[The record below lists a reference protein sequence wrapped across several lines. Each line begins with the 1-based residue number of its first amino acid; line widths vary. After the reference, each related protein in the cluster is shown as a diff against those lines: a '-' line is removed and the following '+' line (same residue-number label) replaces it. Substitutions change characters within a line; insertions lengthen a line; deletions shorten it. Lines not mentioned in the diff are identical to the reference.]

1 MGTGVRPQQL
11 PPVVTIDSVPIP
23 SLEEFIAFIKQNNL
37 ARQERFFVDFPSLPT
52 NQLNNAALR
61 LLCHQAS
68 VPGKNISTR
77 TLRINGLDR
86 QFAHTADYGN
96 EITLEF
102 LMDTDYTPRA
112 AFEDWM
118 NVCIESFQNNDSN
131 EVGWYTDYAKDISL
145 NVLIQ
150 AGTPGEA
157 LFNWSPTQADL
168 GLRSKIDKSKIPG
181 VNTAIDKLFGRGK
194 RLIDNKFNKIKSQAF
209 GAVSG
214 IAAPLLDLLT
224 EADQIVYQVRLVDAW
239 PKSIQV
245 MPLGYDAVGVQRM
258 NVTFTYHHWESA
270 LAKVQ
275 LSGEDTANK
284 ITQNMTKGLQKFSD
298 KIPNVSVDK
307 LGADLKSKV
316 ISTGTKLFGRG

>member
-1 MGTGVRPQQL
+1 MTGPKPQQL
-11 PPVVTIDSVPIP
+11 PEVVTIESVPIP
-23 SLEEFIAFIKQNNL
+23 SLNEFIGFIKQNNL

-52 NQLNNAALR
+52 NQLNNVALR

-68 VPGKNISTR
+68 IPGKNIATR

-96 EITLEF
+96 ELTLEF

-118 NVCIESFQNNDSN
+118 NVCIKSFEKTDSN
-131 EVGWYTDYAKDISL
+131 EVDWYTNYAKNISL
-145 NVLIQ
+145 NVLIP

-168 GLRSKIDKSKIPG
+168 GLRGKLDKSKVSN

-209 GAVSG
+209 GAVSS
-214 IAAPLLDLLT
+214 IAAPVLDLLT
-224 EADQIVYQVRLVDAW
+224 ESDQIVYQVRLVDAW

-245 MPLGYDAVGVQRM
+245 MPLGYDAIGVQKM

-270 LAKVQ
+270 IAKIQ
-275 LSGEDTANK
+275 LSGEETANK
-284 ITQNMTKGLQKFSD
+284 ITQNMTKGLQKYAD